1 VLPPEP
7 AQLFSF
13 LGGELFTLSGVAL
26 VLPEP
31 PSQGLAGYHEVLGHL
46 GDRLARGAVELDGFP
61 LEFRRIVWCW
71 SRHPD
76 LLSGGLIVPTLGCP
90 SYRGKPTRFVLGDTH
105 YDAKNPKESCAR
117 GERFWLLPR
126 SEELIRTLIV
136 GWR

>member
-1 VLPPEP
+1 
-7 AQLFSF
+7 
-13 LGGELFTLSGVAL
+13 
-26 VLPEP
+26 
-31 PSQGLAGYHEVLGHL
+31 
-46 GDRLARGAVELDGFP
+46 
-61 LEFRRIVWCW
+61 VWCW

-76 LLSGGLIVPTLGCP
+76 LLSRGLIVPTLECP
-90 SYRGKPTRFVLGDTH
+90 SYRGKPTRLVLGDTH